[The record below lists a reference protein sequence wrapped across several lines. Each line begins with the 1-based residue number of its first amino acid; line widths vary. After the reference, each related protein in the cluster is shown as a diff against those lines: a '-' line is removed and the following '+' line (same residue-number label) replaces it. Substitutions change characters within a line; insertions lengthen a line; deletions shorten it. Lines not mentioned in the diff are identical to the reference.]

1 MDLELGEGV
10 LVEKEF
16 CPEGREK
23 SERDLQSNFNVA

>member
-1 MDLELGEGV
+1 MDLELGEKV

-23 SERDLQSNFNVA
+23 NERNLQFNFNVA